1 MIRPSETAM
10 VRVSGVAL
18 VVLTAWA
25 WLSATVA
32 R

>member
-1 MIRPSETAM
+1 MIRPSEAAM

-18 VVLTAWA
+18 VVLTAA
-25 WLSATVA
+25 VWLVSVL

>member
-1 MIRPSETAM
+1 MIRPAETAM

-18 VVLTAWA
+18 VVLTAA
-25 WLSATVA
+25 VWLSSVL